1 MAPALH
7 APAAPGG
14 VSGRRGLRPDFLSR
28 RRLDLAQEE
37 QAELPIKCRSKSRG
51 GRLTVESTVDQ
62 NPHVETIQVV
72 MEDELLRR
80 VDRAARRLKVNRSA
94 LIRQA
99 LRQHLGSLRVRERE
113 EADRRGYE
121 RLPEDVSDLSVW
133 NKVLTWPED

>member
-1 MAPALH
+1 
-7 APAAPGG
+7 
-14 VSGRRGLRPDFLSR
+14 
-28 RRLDLAQEE
+28 
-37 QAELPIKCRSKSRG
+37 
-51 GRLTVESTVDQ
+51 VESTVDQ